1 MANANPINRD
11 LCSLLFAAGE
21 TTPEK
26 VKRLIKRNEI
36 VNVADY
42 LPQILIKF
50 DLKHLCREATRKH
63 LLKLD
68 PHTHLLGRVPRLGL
82 PSLLTEYLLYN
93 MSLDAPGEDKD
104 SNDNYT
110 PSDNIDDIHPDGIKK
125 IVDDEAK

>member
-1 MANANPINRD
+1 M
-11 LCSLLFAAGE
+11 LLAAGE
-21 TTPEK
+21 STPEK
-26 VKRLIKRNEI
+26 VERILIQIGTVLRT

-42 LPQILIKF
+42 LPQIQTKLN
-50 DLKHLCREATRKH
+50 LKHLCREAIRKH

-68 PHTHLLGRVPRLGL
+68 PHTHLFYRVPSLGL
-82 PSLLTEYLLYN
+82 PSLLVEYLLYD

-110 PSDNIDDIHPDGIKK
+110 PSDNIDDIHPDGIKE